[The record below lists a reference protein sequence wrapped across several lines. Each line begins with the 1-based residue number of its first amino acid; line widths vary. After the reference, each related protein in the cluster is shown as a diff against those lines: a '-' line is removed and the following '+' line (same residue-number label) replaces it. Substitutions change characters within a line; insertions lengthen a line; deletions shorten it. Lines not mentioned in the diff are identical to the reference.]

1 MIPAFLFF
9 PRPSTRSRHISS
21 SVRTAASL
29 RGGGL
34 TGTGERTRSGVLL
47 IVTGECPFN
56 GMGDGTL
63 TGLSPLSVNTAGGG
77 GLGVS
82 SLDLSRAAALSRAD
96 AFSDLICGCS
106 LASSS

>member
-1 MIPAFLFF
+1 M
-9 PRPSTRSRHISS
+9 
-21 SVRTAASL
+21 
-29 RGGGL
+29 
-34 TGTGERTRSGVLL
+34 GTGERARSGVLL

-63 TGLSPLSVNTAGGG
+63 TGLSTLSVNTAGGG

-82 SLDLSRAAALSRAD
+82 SLDLSRAD

-106 LASSS
+106 LSSSSWASS